1 MTSFRRYAVY
11 WAPPPGSAL
20 ARFGAAWLGWDAE
33 AGRAVPH
40 PDVPG
45 VPAPVAGLTATP
57 RRYGFHA
64 TLKAPFRLHQA
75 DQRAALPIVARL
87 VTSKVAPFEAPPLA
101 LAKIGRFI
109 ALVPSGECE
118 ALSGLADLCV
128 EKFHGF
134 AAEPPEAELD
144 RRRPGLTG
152 RQAQLLG
159 RWFYPYVFDEFRFH
173 LTLTGALEPEIADRV
188 FDVLGELTAPFCAAP
203 LRFTE
208 ICLSGEAEDGHFRLI
223 DRYALTG

>member
-11 WAPPPGSAL
+11 WAPPAGSAL

-33 AGRAVPH
+33 AGQTVPH
-40 PDVPG
+40 PEVPG
-45 VPAPVAGLTATP
+45 LSVAEITATP

-64 TLKAPFRLHQA
+64 TLKAPFRLHA
-75 DQRAALPIVARL
+75 AGEAAALPIVARL
-87 VTSKVAPFEAPPLA
+87 VARKVAPFGGPPLE
-101 LAKIGRFI
+101 LARIGRFI
-109 ALVPSGECE
+109 ALVPSGECKP
-118 ALSGLADLCV
+118 LSELADRCV
-128 EKFHGF
+128 EDFHGF
-134 AAEPPEAELD
+134 AAEPPGPELD
-144 RRRPGLTG
+144 RRRPGLTS

-173 LTLTGALEPEIADRV
+173 LTLTGALDPGTADRA
-188 FDVLGELTAPFCAAP
+188 FAALSELTAPLCAEP

-208 ICLSGEAEDGHFRLI
+208 FCLFGEGEDRRFRLI